1 MNKRQIIASLNKVA
15 NELDNSGLFNEAS
28 ELTNVMHKVAQQVQ
42 PWSAKPE
49 KPMTAKPGMNP
60 NEVVYKVLRAN
71 FGPDYNNMKDLK
83 TKIRDNYSQ
92 LLSQIDAAAKEAGV
106 DSQKASLRLKQVM
119 DASSWHSEA
128 NKPPMFGNKGGAS
141 VFDPTQKVDDSS
153 IDKTPGQMGLEAK
166 AFDWIS
172 ANGGEGAE
180 KAIQKAVAQSQAGK
194 MSHVMLNQIKALL
207 QPRVDKEYARF
218 KALQGTAA
226 GQMGS
231 FSREPKPYAVGD

>member
-1 MNKRQIIASLNKVA
+1 MNKRTVIASLNEVA
-15 NELDNSGLFNEAS
+15 NELDNSGMFEEANEI
-28 ELTNVMHKVAQQVQ
+28 TNVMKRLSQAQ
-42 PWSAKPE
+42 PWSVQPE
-49 KPMTAKPGMNP
+49 KPMTAKPGMNA
-60 NEVVYKVLRAN
+60 NEVVYKVLKNN
-71 FGPDYNNMKDLK
+71 FGPDYNKMKDLK
-83 TKIRDNYSQ
+83 IKIRDNYSS
-92 LLSQIDAAAKEAGV
+92 LLGQIDEMSKQSGVNSQAA
-106 DSQKASLRLKQVM
+106 SQRLKQVM

-128 NKPPMFGNKGGAS
+128 NKPAMYGQGGGTS
-141 VFDPTQKVDDSS
+141 VFDPTQKVNDSS

-166 AFDWIS
+166 AFDWIA

-207 QPRVDKEYARF
+207 EPRVKKEYARL

-231 FSREPKPYAVGD
+231 FNREPKPFAIGD